1 MYSYFIYTLLCLEG
15 IAACVGLYFSSKYP
29 SKTNKPFAY
38 YLISIF
44 LLEVSTRI
52 LVINNLM
59 HTASNLIEYA
69 AIPLEF
75 VFLYWF
81 IIQLSQYTE
90 KAKIFLMAS
99 LTYLMSF
106 IIETFFKATFEFLNI
121 SYTVGNLFLLIL
133 VLKCMYDFMNSNDI
147 LKFLYSPIF
156 YICIGLLL
164 FYLGTFPF
172 YAIKNVLWAEF
183 KTIGLKYWYTAMA
196 LNCIMYCMFTISFLC
211 HKQKSISP

>member
-1 MYSYFIYTLLCLEG
+1 MYSYFIYTLLCFEG

-44 LLEVSTRI
+44 LLEVSARI
-52 LVINNLM
+52 LVIYNM
-59 HTASNLIEYA
+59 KKYASYLVEYI

-75 VFLYWF
+75 IFLYWF
-81 IIQLSQYTE
+81 IIQLSKYH
-90 KAKIFLMAS
+90 KKSKIFLMVLS
-99 LTYLMSF
+99 PYMISF

-133 VLKCMYDFMNSNDI
+133 VLKCMYDFLNSNDI
-147 LKFLYSPIF
+147 LKFLYSPVF

-164 FYLGTFPF
+164 FYLGTFPY

-183 KTIGLKYWYTAMA
+183 KTVGLKYWYVAMA
-196 LNCIMYCMFTISFLC
+196 LNCLMYCMFTISFLC
-211 HKQKSISP
+211 SKQKSISP